1 LNTDRAVKKIERKF
15 EGLKPE
21 EVKKELKRERETP
34 SEETLDVY
42 NTFMEACQ
50 NISKK

>member
-21 EVKKELKRERETP
+21 EVKKELKKRERDPE
-34 SEETLDVY
+34 
-42 NTFMEACQ
+42 
-50 NISKK
+50 